1 MTSHWQD
8 EKFKTDKNAAT
19 VEMTIESL
27 IINETE
33 VVMEVV
39 MVNGKKCHMVT
50 YAGGFEE
57 GAYFVFTVDP
67 TPWPE

>member
-1 MTSHWQD
+1 
-8 EKFKTDKNAAT
+8 
-19 VEMTIESL
+19 L

-33 VVMEVV
+33 GVIEVV

-50 YAGGFEE
+50 YAGGFKE